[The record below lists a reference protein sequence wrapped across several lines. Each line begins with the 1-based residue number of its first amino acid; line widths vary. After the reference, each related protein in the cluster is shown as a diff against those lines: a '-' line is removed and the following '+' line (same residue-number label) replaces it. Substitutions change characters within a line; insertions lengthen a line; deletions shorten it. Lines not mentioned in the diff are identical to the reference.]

1 MSISPDQNSPAWQI
15 LEYLQ
20 RNPSATI
27 KDFEILLGVTTT
39 AVRQHLN
46 ALQASGYVDRRE
58 ERSGVGRPH
67 YIYVAT
73 DAARELFACRC
84 DVLALTMLQ
93 EMYEVVG
100 AEQMGTL
107 LLRVGVRLAD
117 QYTESVKATGLQHRV
132 EEMAGALGRQ
142 GVLTDVSVG
151 ESNTAGES
159 NTIALKMY
167 NCPYHDLAIEHREIC
182 EMDQLMLQQV
192 LGAEVSLDD
201 CIMDGHASCSF
212 EIKQSSLAEL
222 EFES

>member
-1 MSISPDQNSPAWQI
+1 MSISPDQNSPPWQI

-27 KDFEILLGVTTT
+27 KDFEVLLGVTTT

-46 ALQASGYVDRRE
+46 ALQASGYLDRRE

-67 YIYVAT
+67 YIYMAT

-117 QYTESVKATGLQHRV
+117 QYTESVKASGLQQRV

-142 GVLTDVSVG
+142 GVLTDVSK
-151 ESNTAGES
+151 GES

-167 NCPYHDLAIEHREIC
+167 NCPYNDLAIEHREIC

-222 EFES
+222 ELES